1 MVVNGIPEECM
12 EKVKE
17 LLDYLVIDYTLGI
30 PNRNYYHL
38 FINKEL
44 ALSRR
49 YGLPLSVL
57 FVDVDGLKRVND
69 TFGHHA
75 GDEYLKAIADMLRKV
90 LRESDLLIRWGG
102 DEFVVLLHT
111 DKKGAKRARER
122 IYRMMKDA
130 FLCKDGLCIPLSASI
145 GVAEVEGKVEEAVAL
160 ADKDMYEEKRKKKD
174 ADRVDG
180 GAWDGRSGKAPV
192 RRGRVHEED
201 RVSRLRKT
209 PEAP

>member
-1 MVVNGIPEECM
+1 VVVNGIPEECM

-17 LLDYLVIDYTLGI
+17 LLDYLVIDHTLGI

-57 FVDVDGLKRVND
+57 FVDVDNLKQVND
-69 TFGHHA
+69 TFGHQA
-75 GDEYLKAIADMLRKV
+75 GDEYLKAIADMLRQV

-111 DKKGAKRARER
+111 DEKGAK
-122 IYRMMKDA
+122 
-130 FLCKDGLCIPLSASI
+130 
-145 GVAEVEGKVEEAVAL
+145 EVEGKIEEAVAL
-160 ADKDMYEEKRKKKD
+160 ADKDMYEEKRRKKD

-180 GAWDGRSGKAPV
+180 GA
-192 RRGRVHEED
+192 
-201 RVSRLRKT
+201 
-209 PEAP
+209 